1 MKSAL
6 LSTAAAALL
15 LTAAGVS
22 AQTEKNV
29 GAERPPTPQQAA
41 PAEKV
46 APPMNA
52 GERKAPDVTGQ
63 APTRLEPSKGA
74 EVKVESDLNAAPQ
87 KGAKTGA
94 AADAKPSDGAKQGIT
109 AKESTKPSEP
119 SDSKAAASSDTKSST
134 TGQGAAAGAA
144 KLTTEQR
151 TQIATVIKQQKVEPV
166 KLDISVRIGARV
178 PSHVH
183 FYPLP
188 VQVIEIYPQWRAYRY
203 ILVDDEIVI
212 IDPNTYM
219 IVAVIEV

>member
-1 MKSAL
+1 MKTAKL
-6 LSTAAAALL
+6 LSTAAAAVL
-15 LTAAGVS
+15 LTAVGAS
-22 AQTEKNV
+22 AQTDKNV
-29 GAERPPTPQQAA
+29 AAERPPAAQQAA

-52 GERKAPDVTGQ
+52 GERKAPEITGQ
-63 APTRLEPSKGA
+63 AAPRLEPSKGA

-94 AADAKPSDGAKQGIT
+94 AADAKPA
-109 AKESTKPSEP
+109 EP
-119 SDSKAAASSDTKSST
+119 SDSKAAASSDSKSST

-151 TQIATVIKQQKVEPV
+151 SKITTVIRQQKVEPV
-166 KLDISVRIGARV
+166 SLNISVRIGARV

-188 VQVIEIYPQWRAYRY
+188 VQVVEIYPQWRGYRY
-203 ILVDDEIVI
+203 ILVGDEIVI
-212 IDPNTYM
+212 VDPDTYM
-219 IVAVIEV
+219 IVAVIAV

>member
-1 MKSAL
+1 MKTTAL

-15 LTAAGVS
+15 LTAAGAS
-22 AQTEKNV
+22 AQADKSV
-29 GAERPPTPQQAA
+29 AAERPPAAQQAA

-63 APTRLEPSKGA
+63 ASQRLEPSKGA

-87 KGAKTGA
+87 KGAKEGV
-94 AADAKPSDGAKQGIT
+94 T
-109 AKESTKPSEP
+109 AKESTKPGEP
-119 SDSKAAASSDTKSST
+119 SDSKAAASSDSKSST

-151 TQIATVIKQQKVEPV
+151 SKISTVIKQQKVEPV
-166 KLDISVRIGARV
+166 SLNISVRIGARV

-188 VQVIEIYPQWRAYRY
+188 VQVIDIYPQWRAYRY

-212 IDPNTYM
+212 VDPDTYM
-219 IVAVIEV
+219 IVAVIAV

>member
-1 MKSAL
+1 MKTTAL

-15 LTAAGVS
+15 LTAAGAS
-22 AQTEKNV
+22 AQADKNV
-29 GAERPPTPQQAA
+29 AAERPPAAQQTA

-52 GERKAPDVTGQ
+52 GERKAPEITGQ
-63 APTRLEPSKGA
+63 ATPRLEPSKGA

-87 KGAKTGA
+87 KGAKAGA
-94 AADAKPSDGAKQGIT
+94 AADAKPA
-109 AKESTKPSEP
+109 EP
-119 SDSKAAASSDTKSST
+119 SDSKAAASSDSKSST

-151 TQIATVIKQQKVEPV
+151 SKIATVIKQQKVEPV
-166 KLDISVRIGARV
+166 SLNISVRIGARV

-183 FYPLP
+183 FHPLP

-212 IDPNTYM
+212 VDPDTYM
-219 IVAVIEV
+219 IVAVIAV